1 MATISAT
8 FSNRTMYKAY
18 MTVTVG
24 SQDVATNRS
33 LLYLTLYVDD
43 PTGYGSWSATPMSWS
58 AKVGANN
65 LSGSFAYDFRN
76 YNRYTL
82 YNNSG
87 VWVTHN
93 SDGTLTVPFSFS
105 FADGTTLGKA
115 SASSSMVLP
124 AIARASVPTF
134 EPTASLTAGEA
145 TTIALHR
152 RNAGFTHT
160 VTYSFQGQTGT
171 IATKSTLGDLPW
183 TPPLSLLDAIPNAE
197 SASGSISTITYTAA
211 GAPVGTV
218 VTPFTLSV
226 PEAATPTIGGITLSD
241 NNTAVASAIGAYVQG
256 ASQLKWTVTGAAGVY
271 GSTIASTQ
279 VTIDNVTQ
287 SGTTGVSAVLGKSGT
302 YTVTARVTDSRGRV
316 ATRTQNVSVLA
327 YSPPKITSMI
337 AQRADSNGAL
347 NPDGAYIKITIAVSA
362 TSLKV
367 GGVEKN
373 ALQRRT
379 LTKVRGAATWTDK
392 GTTNPAQL
400 SYTAANW
407 TVGTY
412 LTDQAYDVRVEFPDK
427 ITSSAAQTTVA
438 TSFVLMHWGK
448 QGIGIG
454 KFWNAG
460 ALDVGGDLY
469 QSGNFYRNAQ
479 PQPQAYFRL
488 RNNTSC
494 YFRIATLDGGST
506 GLGAELLFQGVGGNR
521 YTQRDRPMSYVA
533 ASQRGSNL
541 FTLVDTVLNDTPALV
556 NPLYYYRRIS
566 EFVFEVWVQF
576 PAHANDYI
584 MDMKTQWR
592 STINWDNDLTT
603 TAPTGLVAAKR
614 VSLGVPPV
622 AATQAQV
629 DAGTSADTF
638 VSPTGLRNS
647 ANIPYAFANGFATI
661 AASGA
666 TSVALPAGRFSVPPH
681 VVVTPITS
689 VGNLVSVPWIAAE
702 PTTSSFN
709 CRLYT
714 ISGGQI
720 GGTVQWHASQMQ
732 AGSAS

>member
-43 PTGYGSWSATPMSWS
+43 PTGYGSWSVTPMSWS

-82 YNNSG
+82 YNSAG

-105 FADGTTLGKA
+105 FAGGTTLGKA

-124 AIARASVPTF
+124 TIARASVPTF

-211 GAPVGTV
+211 GATVGTV

-327 YSPPKITSMI
+327 YSPPKITSLL

-373 ALQRRT
+373 AMSRRT
-379 LTKVRGAATWTDK
+379 LTRVRGATTWTDK
-392 GTTNPAQL
+392 GTTPL
-400 SYTAANW
+400 SLLAYSAGNW
-407 TVGTY
+407 TIGTY

-479 PQPQAYFRL
+479 PQPQAYFRP

-494 YFRIATLDGGST
+494 YFRIATLDGGSAA
-506 GLGAELLFQGVGGNR
+506 LGADLLFQGVGGNR
-521 YTQRDRPMSYVA
+521 YVQRDRPMSYVA
-533 ASQRGSNL
+533 ASQRGSNQ

-566 EFVFEVWVQF
+566 EFVFEVWVRF
-576 PAHANDYI
+576 PAQANDYI

-603 TAPTGLVAAKR
+603 TAPTGLVAATR
-614 VSLGVPPV
+614 VSLGAPPV

-629 DAGTSADTF
+629 NAGTSADTF

-661 AASGA
+661 AASGV

-689 VGNLVSVPWIAAE
+689 VGGVVSVPWVGAE

-714 ISGGQI
+714 LNGGQV